1 MSSSVR
7 SYSFDD
13 ISPSFLTK
21 NSLIP
26 MFAESAGFK
35 SKALMI
41 LSVRNVCSNPGSNSN
56 HDVYHVFLSEIN
68 TFAD

>member
-1 MSSSVR
+1 
-7 SYSFDD
+7 
-13 ISPSFLTK
+13 
-21 NSLIP
+21 

-68 TFAD
+68 TFADWSSTNVLFFIKQ